1 MKAVVQAAWLLTI
14 AFGNLIVIIVAETKS
29 RALDQVSKTRFRKI
43 ILAISH

>member
-29 RALDQVSKTRFRKI
+29 RTLDQVVHKGLTVE
-43 ILAISH
+43 